1 MMLQMLEL
9 VEFEIRDLLN
19 AFDFDGDNIPVVIG
33 SALLALNGDTSE
45 IGNGSIHYKLL
56 VHFSYSFFR

>member
-1 MMLQMLEL
+1 MLEL

-19 AFDFDGDNIPVVIG
+19 EFGFDGDNAPIVSG

-45 IGNGSIHYKLL
+45 LGN
-56 VHFSYSFFR
+56 